1 MLSLRARQIPSGPP
15 TGDRLVDDRP
25 GGVAK
30 VLVTAGLGAW
40 FVATAASQHP
50 HRAFDRFR
58 DYDPTGLFVP
68 NWRFFAPEPAQHDF
82 HLLHRVLTAGGE
94 QTPWRE
100 TRQITP
106 RAWRHAAWFPDRR
119 RDKAMFDVCNEL
131 ITLMAIPSVDL
142 PATAPFRLLRAF
154 VELKVRREYAHDEQP
169 QGFQF
174 LIARHTGHDADHEPD
189 YLLASPFVRL
199 GEEQAA

>member
-1 MLSLRARQIPSGPP
+1 MLRLRA
-15 TGDRLVDDRP
+15 DRLP
-25 GGVAK
+25 EA
-30 VLVTAGLGAW
+30 LATAGLGAW
-40 FVATAASQHP
+40 LVATAASQHP

-82 HLLHRVLTAGGE
+82 HLLHRVLTADGE
-94 QTPWRE
+94 QTPWSE

-119 RDKAMFDVCNEL
+119 RDKAMFDICNEL
-131 ITLMAIPSVDL
+131 ITLMAIPSLDL
-142 PATAPFRLLRAF
+142 AGTSPFRLLRDF
-154 VELKVRREYAHDEQP
+154 VEQRVRRDYADRETP

-199 GEEQAA
+199 ETSKEAGA